1 MTEEEF
7 KEILDAEET
16 DTVEFKSWTNAR
28 NMKEI
33 ISLAVDELIAFAN
46 TKGGTVYFGVEDKP
60 IEVTGCDRNYDG
72 QRIIEGI
79 YNRNLLG
86 GLYRENPV
94 KSRNYEAVK
103 SSKKWENVGNSYII
117 PALLLYRYSYI

>member
-7 KEILDAEET
+7 KEILDKEET
-16 DTVEFKSWTNAR
+16 DTVEFKSWINAR

-46 TKGGTVYFGVEDKP
+46 TKGGTVYFGVEDNP
-60 IEVTGCDRNYDG
+60 IEVTGCDRNYNG

-79 YNRNLLG
+79 YDRTVPPLQYQLKQMERHIQ
-86 GLYRENPV
+86 LQM
-94 KSRNYEAVK
+94 AD
-103 SSKKWENVGNSYII
+103 
-117 PALLLYRYSYI
+117 A

>member
-33 ISLAVDELIAFAN
+33 ISLAVIGRAS
-46 TKGGTVYFGVEDKP
+46 
-60 IEVTGCDRNYDG
+60 C
-72 QRIIEGI
+72 
-79 YNRNLLG
+79 
-86 GLYRENPV
+86 RERV
-94 KSRNYEAVK
+94 
-103 SSKKWENVGNSYII
+103 
-117 PALLLYRYSYI
+117 

>member
-33 ISLAVDELIAFAN
+33 
-46 TKGGTVYFGVEDKP
+46 
-60 IEVTGCDRNYDG
+60 
-72 QRIIEGI
+72 
-79 YNRNLLG
+79 
-86 GLYRENPV
+86 
-94 KSRNYEAVK
+94 
-103 SSKKWENVGNSYII
+103 
-117 PALLLYRYSYI
+117 